1 MESGSEASKAM
12 FHLLVVLLYSIIS
25 PTLATSV
32 PQVAL
37 WKLAVESPTSL
48 ITRYLVPFVGVP
60 GSNVAGLIILET
72 AVSVLAGI
80 VSPSMLYNR
89 IVSSS
94 VVVAIVPMISLPFG

>member
-1 MESGSEASKAM
+1 M
-12 FHLLVVLLYSIIS
+12 IS

-48 ITRYLVPFVGVP
+48 ITRYLSPLAGVP
-60 GSNVAGLIILET
+60 GSNVAGFIIFLT
-72 AVSVLAGI
+72 AVNVLLGI
-80 VSPSMLYNR
+80 VSSSIVYNN

-94 VVVAIVPMISLPFG
+94 VVVAIVPII